1 MNMQEFRT
9 RLDSALR
16 QRLVTAQPGLR
27 AMATADS
34 VEWVAPEFATGAQ
47 QRAVNLMV
55 RACHE
60 ARIAVHGDAPYD
72 ELDRIASATEEVCH
86 FSAEQR
92 LSALDR
98 AVADERRATQLL
110 LHAGLM
116 AVVNT
121 RQRDVQ
127 TGADDPPVYA
137 EIRFASRAVHRLAA
151 TTSALPVTVSRREE
165 APVQTAKVITP
176 KNGYRILPPKC
187 AKVFEPE
194 SDLDADRRWL
204 ATASFDKET
213 RGQ

>member
-60 ARIAVHGDAPYD
+60 ARIA
-72 ELDRIASATEEVCH
+72 SATEEVCQ

-98 AVADERRATQLL
+98 AVVDEGRATKLL
-110 LHAGLM
+110 LQAGLM

-121 RQRDVQ
+121 RQRDVL
-127 TGADDPPVYA
+127 TGTDDPPVYA
-137 EIRFASRAVHRLAA
+137 EIRFPSRAVHRLAA
-151 TTSALPVTVSRREE
+151 AMSAVPIIVSRREE
-165 APVQTAKVITP
+165 TPVQKAKVITP

-194 SDLDADRRWL
+194 SDLGADRRWL

-213 RGQ
+213 RG